1 MQIQINSDKREL
13 KSHGSF
19 GFPVYISY
27 EKLSNYERGSF
38 AWHWHPEIEL
48 TLILSGKIIY
58 QVNDRIYELEAGQG
72 LFCNT
77 NALHTGYMSDW
88 SDCEYLSVTFHP
100 RMIYGFEN
108 SVIQR
113 ELVDPVLHNPALGS
127 VVFTKEE
134 DWGREILQVMHEIEQ
149 LEGGVDFPIQ
159 IQERLLHI
167 WRKLVMSG
175 YSEYAQQTTMMQ
187 GRDVERIRKVLDY
200 LHGHYAEHITLEQI
214 AEQMNLCR
222 SESCRFFKKYMKQ
235 SVFDYLLS
243 YRIEKS
249 IGLLAG
255 TEASVTDIALK
266 CGFSSP
272 AYFTK
277 IFKQQMQC
285 TPLHYRKSLMQA
297 SRQQ

>member
-1 MQIQINSDKREL
+1 MQIRINSEKREL

-19 GFPVYISY
+19 GFPVYISCK
-27 EKLSNYERGSF
+27 KLSNYERGAF

-48 TLILSGKIIY
+48 TLILSGRIVY
-58 QVNDRIYELEAGQG
+58 QVNDRIYELCEGQG

-77 NALHTGYMSDW
+77 NALHAGHMADGE
-88 SDCEYLSVTFHP
+88 DCEYLSVTFHP

-113 ELVDPVLHNPALGS
+113 ELVDPILRNQALGA
-127 VVFTKEE
+127 VMFE
-134 DWGREILQVMHEIEQ
+134 GREAWEQEILRAMREIETAH
-149 LEGGVDFPIQ
+149 GGADFPLR
-159 IQERLLHI
+159 IQELLLRI
-167 WRKLVMSG
+167 WRHLAVSG
-175 YSEYAQQTTMMQ
+175 CSGHTQQNAVTQ

-200 LHGHYAEHITLEQI
+200 LHSHYAERITLEQI

-255 TEASVTDIALK
+255 TEESVTDIALK

-285 TPLHYRKSLMQA
+285 TPMHYRKKYMSGQ
-297 SRQQ
+297 